1 MSTAQDHKALAS
13 LQDVFGPGAGSSGYN
28 FNSGVATF
36 SSTGAAGSSGREG
49 SAGSPGLQ
57 AVNVAGQLFNANNL
71 KNSLNDINRA
81 LANAET
87 LEEIDAAIAKAE
99 KVSKTDQRIG
109 TLGDIATGVGYAG
122 TAGKVLGGELGTG
135 GSAALTGLKTAVPGV
150 GMASGLGSLFGKYD
164 PINPALN
171 KGAELVNKVPG
182 MEYVNQGLESLGAG
196 IRKIP
201 GTGTASIIAEQASGF
216 PDQIIKAPLT
226 IYESL
231 KNSKADEASARD
243 KALTQLFTQ
252 EGSDGRLYI
261 SPPTSNEE
269 VVGVDL
275 PGNVNTVG
283 VGSYSGRY
291 NFPADEGKTRQQ
303 LYEEFQNSETYKGLI
318 SEKRGLQTL
327 ATQAK
332 EDAAEAKEREVAIS
346 ELTDPVQNIVPV
358 SAHAEWGTGTH
369 YADEYGTWDVDTG
382 EKLNVPDFYEPALP
396 VLEPIPFE
404 APTAPE
410 FEYQAPK
417 APAPVEMAP
426 TVRSDEL
433 NPLKRVRPE
442 EVVTPRIM
450 TPRRIRPQRETAPS
464 LSRHEQDLAN
474 YKIAV
479 EKESARKAGL
489 YGDHFTSRPT
499 TNYSKAQAADLL
511 GFNAPLRT
519 ASQYMDLD
527 ARTKPKHNLRE
538 LTTGRNASSYRG

>member
-1 MSTAQDHKALAS
+1 MSTAQDHKYLAG
-13 LQDVFGPGAGSSGYN
+13 LQDLFGPLSTSSITRFSN
-28 FNSGVATF
+28 GVY
-36 SSTGAAGSSGREG
+36 TGAAGSSGREG

-87 LEEIDAAIAKAE
+87 LEEIDATIAKAE

-122 TAGKVLGGELGTG
+122 TAGEVLGGRLGTG

-150 GMASGLGSLFGKYD
+150 GMASGVGSLFGKYD

-226 IYESL
+226 IYQSL

-252 EGSDGRLYI
+252 EGSDGRLFI

-275 PGNVNTVG
+275 PGNVNSVG
-283 VGSYSGRY
+283 VGSYPSRY
-291 NFPADEGKTRQQ
+291 DFPADEGKTRQQ
-303 LYEEFQNSETYKGLI
+303 LYEEFQNSDTYKGLI
-318 SEKRGLQTL
+318 RENRGLHSL

-346 ELTDPVQNIVPV
+346 ELADPVQNIQGV
-358 SAHAEWGTGTH
+358 EDYIDLNIGTH
-369 YADEYGTWDVDTG
+369 YRDDYGTYDAQTG
-382 EKLNVPDFYEPALP
+382 EKLDIPSIYEPALP
-396 VLEPIPFE
+396 ILEPIPFE
-404 APTAPE
+404 APAADP
-410 FEYQAPK
+410 YQGPK
-417 APAPVEMAP
+417 APAPVETAP
-426 TVRSDEL
+426 TVRSDVL

-442 EVVTPRIM
+442 ELVAPRIM

-489 YGDHFTSRPT
+489 YGGHFTSRPT

-519 ASQYMDLD
+519 ASQYMGLD

-538 LTTGRNASSYRG
+538 LPTGLNASSYRG